1 MRIHPSRTAILL
13 MAGAIV
19 AGLTAT
25 TAALAS
31 GSSRSAAAGGGAAGA
46 GPAAAARPGSAAFSW
61 LRARGAP
68 SNWRQAG
75 LPGGGAVLSYPPS
88 LHQVP
93 GDRGTVSEELTTKSG
108 AVRMFLNITPRQ
120 GDETP
125 GNWAAFRLGHL
136 REDAARSARLDSAST
151 GLRFRG
157 GTGSCVIDDYVTKA
171 GASHFREIACYV
183 RGAHRASV
191 LIAATPAGD
200 WGKYAGLLEQAVST
214 FTVT

>member
-1 MRIHPSRTAILL
+1 MRIHPSRAVTLL
-13 MAGAIV
+13 VAGAIV

-25 TAALAS
+25 TVALSSSSS
-31 GSSRSAAAGGGAAGA
+31 GSAAVVGGGA
-46 GPAAAARPGSAAFSW
+46 GPAAAARHVPAAFSW

-68 SNWRQAG
+68 SDWRQAS

-93 GDRGTVSEELTTKSG
+93 GDRGTLSEELTTRPG
-108 AVRMFLNITPRQ
+108 AVRVFLNVTPRQ
-120 GDETP
+120 GDETL
-125 GNWAAFRLGHL
+125 GNWTAFRLDHL
-136 REDAARSARLDSAST
+136 REDDARSARLDSAAT

-191 LIAATPAGD
+191 LIAATPDED
-200 WGKYAGLLEQAVST
+200 WGKYAGLLEQAVSA
-214 FTVT
+214 FTIT

>member
-1 MRIHPSRTAILL
+1 MRIHPSLAAILL
-13 MAGAIV
+13 VAGVIV

-31 GSSRSAAAGGGAAGA
+31 GSSRSAAMGGGGA
-46 GPAAAARPGSAAFSW
+46 GPAASARHVPASFSW
-61 LRARGAP
+61 LRARSAP
-68 SNWRQAG
+68 SDWRQAS
-75 LPGGGAVLSYPPS
+75 LPDGGAVLSYPPS

-93 GDRGTVSEELTTKSG
+93 GDRGTLSEELTTKSG
-108 AVRMFLNITPRQ
+108 AVRVFLNVTPRQ
-120 GDETP
+120 GDETL
-125 GNWAAFRLGHL
+125 GNWAAFRLDHL
-136 REDAARSARLDSAST
+136 REDDARSARRDSAAT

-191 LIAATPAGD
+191 LIAAAPAGD
-200 WGKYAGLLEQAVST
+200 WGKYAGLLEQAVSA